1 MVNRLVEQSLGISRW
16 KVGRLTQLLLLAGSV
31 LIYSVM
37 SMAVANSLFVSHVG
51 AEKLP
56 IAFILIGLFSLPAYA
71 VFSQVVDSYSRP
83 KLFRY
88 ALFVAIA
95 LAIGLRLLL
104 NLEATPVY
112 YLLLIIVFFHWDFH
126 NNILYPSLLTD
137 YFTTLEYKKY
147 APFIGITQAIG
158 TLLGGIL
165 TALLCQFLTTKD
177 LLLCLPIVFAIAIA
191 QLVYLE
197 NSQRPLDRIKTENRV
212 GIVEALRTFP
222 DLVKRFPLVLFLAS
236 SSFVLVIIYIT
247 SEFLWFNIYG
257 QHFSHEALTAF
268 LGLMRI
274 YISILSAIVLYVIT
288 RPLLQWLGVMR
299 MNAIYPMTTLASFI
313 VLNLNFNLGSA
324 ILLHLNGDSLYKSIN
339 LPVHQLNYN
348 AIPPEFLGR
357 VRTISDGVIYS
368 VGLTLA
374 GVLLWICN
382 SYLELNQIVWIG
394 IFLSAILL
402 LIRLPMG
409 KYYAKGLEDTIRSG
423 SIELDDFNNYHIQL
437 PPRSSAAIRELLTES
452 DRYSQIKGL
461 EMAAKVGNPSQF
473 LPEVRAILPQANPEF
488 RHSIV
493 KLFSSTTDSK
503 MLEHFESLLEAEN
516 PILRETALEILI
528 ANQYPIAEAK
538 LNTLLLDRQ
547 KEISVLAAVA
557 VNQLK
562 ETGQINETIFETEL
576 ADKTATTLAR
586 VIGYT
591 GDRNLIGMLEPILAS
606 ESSQVKTK
614 VLEALTNL
622 AQIGDRQLAN
632 LAVKELKNSSAMVRA
647 SAFNLLKATR
657 CKGMLR
663 YAAIGLEDE
672 DPKVRNGAAKTLAA
686 YGKEGLS
693 LAEDSLSSSNPE
705 VVTAAIA
712 AIGQVKT
719 KQASDILFQ
728 YLAPDFQQ
736 LSLTRKWQQQIPQN
750 DPSWQPFTI
759 AIADYHQRLIQKVLY
774 ILSCLGHYKTVNT
787 VNRILAISDRR
798 TLANAVEVLASL
810 NHRRFF
816 LPVMPLLEDLVK
828 SNEKSVS
835 NSKKDRNPWLRS
847 KGYKILLEALESED
861 RWIRT
866 GALIATAGI
875 PYALI
880 KDPDPFVKQVAR
892 EIFPPVDRC
901 SLTTASA
908 AMNRLLLL
916 KNIALFKNLS
926 LDELLQ
932 IDRTLESEQYLAGD
946 TIFSEAS
953 WGTHLYIVAEG
964 HVKII
969 KEIDGETTEIKRLG
983 VGQYFGEVTLFDDA
997 PHWEGAIAFSDCTL
1011 LKLEKNRFISLITQR
1026 PHIILEIC
1034 RFLSQRLRETDRFR
1048 TPKKFLPPAENL
1060 KLDLDTFSETPR
1072 DRVAN
1077 TIQNHNQSEASFKS

>member
-1 MVNRLVEQSLGISRW
+1 MVNRLVEQNLGISRW
-16 KVGRLTQLLLLAGSV
+16 KVGRLTQLLFLAGSV

-71 VFSQVVDSYSRP
+71 IFSQVVDSYSRA

-88 ALFVAIA
+88 ALFASIA
-95 LAIGLRLLL
+95 LAIGLRFLLD
-104 NLEATPVY
+104 LEATPVY
-112 YLLLIIVFFHWDFH
+112 YILLIIVFFHWDFH

-147 APFIGITQAIG
+147 APFIGITQAVG
-158 TLLGGIL
+158 TLLGGVL
-165 TALLCQFLTTKD
+165 TAVLCQFITTRD
-177 LLLCLPIVFAIAIA
+177 LLLFLPIVFGIAIA
-191 QLVYLE
+191 QLIYLE
-197 NSQRPLDRIKTENRV
+197 NSQRPLDKVKTETRV
-212 GIVEALRTFP
+212 SIVEALKTFP

-257 QHFSHEALTAF
+257 QHLSHEALTAF

-299 MNAIYPMTTLASFI
+299 MNVIYPLTTLGSFI
-313 VLNLNFNLGSA
+313 FLNLNFTLGSG

-368 VGLTLA
+368 IGLTLA

-382 SYLELNQIVWIG
+382 SYLELEQIVWIG
-394 IFLSAILL
+394 IVLSLILL

-409 KYYAKGLEDTIRSG
+409 KFYAKGLEDTIGSG
-423 SIELDDFNNYHIQL
+423 SIDLDDFNNYHIQL
-437 PPRSSAAIRELLTES
+437 PPQSSVAIRKLLTDD

-461 EMAAKVGNPSQF
+461 EMAAKIGNPSQF
-473 LPEVRAILPQANPEF
+473 LPEIRAILPDASPDFHN
-488 RHSIV
+488 SLV
-493 KLFSSTTDSK
+493 KLFRSTTDFK
-503 MLEHFESLLEAEN
+503 MLEHFATLLESEN
-516 PILRETALEILI
+516 PVLRETALEILI
-528 ANQYPIAEAK
+528 ANQYPIAEEK
-538 LNTLLLDRQ
+538 LNALMCDRH
-547 KEISVLAAVA
+547 KEISLLATIALDRLHNKVSA
-557 VNQLK
+557 
-562 ETGQINETIFETEL
+562 NERIFAFEL
-576 ADKTATTLAR
+576 PEKTAITLAR

-591 GDRNLIGMLEPILAS
+591 GDRDLVGTIEQILQS
-606 ESSQVKTK
+606 DNYRVKIK
-614 VLEALTNL
+614 ALEALTNL
-622 AQIGDRQLAN
+622 AQIDDRHLAD
-632 LAVKELKNSSAMVRA
+632 LAVRELKNPSPMVRA
-647 SAFNLLKATR
+647 GAFKVLEVTR
-657 CKGMLR
+657 CQGMLR
-663 YAAIGLEDE
+663 YTAIGLEDL
-672 DPKVRNGAAKTLAA
+672 DPRVRDAAAKTLAA

-693 LAEDSLSSSNPE
+693 LAKDSLSSSNRE

-712 AIGQVKT
+712 AIARVKT
-719 KQASDILFQ
+719 KQASDILFE
-728 YLAPDFQQ
+728 YLAADFQQ
-736 LSLTRKWQQQIPQN
+736 LDLTRKWEQQIPKN
-750 DPSWQPFTI
+750 DPNWQPLAI

-787 VNRILAISDRR
+787 VNRILAVSDRR
-798 TLANAVEVLASL
+798 TLANAVEILASL
-810 NHRRFF
+810 SNRRFF

-828 SNEKSVS
+828 SSEKPVYQVKS
-835 NSKKDRNPWLRS
+835 NNSPWLRA
-847 KGYKILLEALESED
+847 KGYKILLEALQSKD

-866 GALIATAGI
+866 GALIAISGI

-880 KDPDPFVKQVAR
+880 KDRDPFVKTVAR

-901 SLTTASA
+901 SLTTTSAS
-908 AMNRLLLL
+908 MNRLLLL
-916 KNIALFKNLS
+916 KNVALFKNLS

-932 IDRTLESEQYLAGD
+932 IDKAIESEQYLAGEN
-946 TIFSEAS
+946 IFTEAS

-964 HVKII
+964 KVRIV
-969 KEIDGETTEIKRLG
+969 KEIDGEQTEIKILSG
-983 VGQYFGEVTLFDDA
+983 GQYFGEVTLFDDA
-997 PHWEGAIAFSDCTL
+997 PHWEGAIAVSDCTL

-1034 RFLSQRLRETDRFR
+1034 RFLSQRIRETDRFR
-1048 TPKKFLPPAENL
+1048 SPRKFLPPSEDVKVESFPDNNS
-1060 KLDLDTFSETPR
+1060 FSRSE
-1072 DRVAN
+1072 V
-1077 TIQNHNQSEASFKS
+1077 QSSK